1 MNRVQEVL
9 DRIETGSVA
18 SLVALLDGLG
28 DDDKRAVARHLPAH
42 LSERGRAG
50 FEAERRVRELAPLY
64 RLAGAACLSGAEQVA
79 SWLNRRELRWAEP
92 EADATRVMSVLGNRS
107 AEWRRDLAVRLVRR
121 LRPTTGSMWRRVRA
135 LGNWDLA
142 AALVIETDAEPPE
155 NDAFVS
161 GWVLRTAERQRTNGG
176 APVLADDRLLD
187 HMLPRLFQAQGVAD
201 GLDWNRWADS
211 HTVIGEL
218 VALAGTG
225 RVPRQALL
233 DGCASRFLAGGDAAE
248 AGPFVALWRELKP
261 EVAEIPVVDFV
272 RLLPSAS
279 SPVVQLALE
288 ELHRAES
295 AGALDD
301 ELFAEAVQALAYRPE
316 KKNMAAAVKWIAGAP
331 PSKGGVALAALAA
344 VFDVDTPS
352 LRERAVRVA
361 VRLAPHTAEPAREAI
376 REAAT
381 RLPADLRE
389 RLAAAFGPVDEVQ
402 PEPVAAPTL
411 SATPLPALAPPIAS
425 VTELAAEL
433 DMPFWRADPSRFE
446 RILAAMVG
454 LTHQDRDAVAEGLQS
469 WWRTNWRHPFE
480 ARTYV
485 YGVAGFDEDIASLL
499 SRCALAIVSPANGRE
514 LTAMLNNDSSRWPSS
529 EPAPQQFV
537 QRRFREVMSLFERG
551 ETIPVLLATPTL
563 PTGHVDAATLVAR
576 MERLDEIEPLESD
589 FLQALLRLPRQI
601 DPELVVRAEKLP
613 SEAGRR
619 LAACLRDGGLPDPV
633 VTWEL
638 EAFDRP
644 ATYYASPQ
652 EAHARLA
659 PPEGVSGW
667 LAELWTLAP
676 KTGYPAFSRNMV
688 WWPPIMPSHREAA
701 AAYVLECLPWVM
713 DSTDGQ
719 VEVVAALAHNDGPA
733 GIATVST
740 IVIGMGHQLPVQ
752 RALAADAIITLAA
765 YGELP
770 AADLGRAVGHMV
782 RGEQVKLNRITG
794 VLDEVTEAGA
804 HAEVWTALAQ
814 AVPLL
819 LPGSGEKARAGL
831 GELLKVAARA
841 AVRAGARGDI
851 PGLAGLAARKGSSLL
866 VHEARRLYEVISA

>member
-1 MNRVQEVL
+1 MNPVQDVL

-42 LSERGRAG
+42 LSKRGRAG
-50 FEAERRVRELAPLY
+50 FEAEQRVRELAPLY

-79 SWLNRRELRWAEP
+79 SWLNRRELRWVEP
-92 EADATRVMSVLGNRS
+92 EADATRVMSVLGNRPV
-107 AEWRRDLAVRLVRR
+107 EWRRDLAVRLVRR
-121 LRPTTGSMWRRVRA
+121 LRPTTGSTWRRVRA

-161 GWVLRTAERQRTNGG
+161 GWVLRTAERQRMNGG

-201 GLDWNRWADS
+201 GLDWNRWADG
-211 HTVIGEL
+211 HTIIGEL

-261 EVAEIPVVDFV
+261 EAAEIPVVDFV

-316 KKNMAAAVKWIAGAP
+316 KKNMAAAVKWIADAP

-361 VRLAPHTAEPAREAI
+361 VKLAPHTAEPAREAI

-381 RLPADLRE
+381 RLPTGLRE
-389 RLAAAFGPVDEVQ
+389 RLAAAFGPVDGVQ

-411 SATPLPALAPPIAS
+411 SATPLPALALPITS

-433 DMPFWRADPSRFE
+433 DMPLWPTDPPRFE

-454 LTHQDRDAVAEGLQS
+454 LAHQDRDAVAAGLQS

-480 ARTYV
+480 ASTLV

-499 SRCALAIVSPANGRE
+499 SRCALAIVSPADGRE
-514 LTAMLNNDSSRWPSS
+514 LTAMLNDDSSRWPSS

-551 ETIPVLLATPTL
+551 ETIPVLLATPTS

-576 MERLDEIEPLESD
+576 MERLDGVEPLESD

-638 EAFDRP
+638 EVFDRP
-644 ATYYASPQ
+644 ATYHESLQ

-659 PPEGVSGW
+659 PPEGVSGR

-676 KTGYPAFSRNMV
+676 KAGYPAFSRNMV
-688 WWPPIMPSHREAA
+688 WWPSMMPSHREAVA
-701 AAYVLECLPWVM
+701 AHVLECLPWFM

-719 VEVVAALAHNDGPA
+719 VEVVAALAHNDGPV

-740 IVIGMGHQLPVQ
+740 IVVGMGHQLPAQ

-794 VLDEVTEAGA
+794 ILDEVTEAGA

-819 LPGSGEKARAGL
+819 LPGPGEKARAGL
-831 GELLKVAARA
+831 GELLKVAVRA

-851 PGLAGLAARKGSSLL
+851 PGLAELAARKGSSLL
-866 VHEARRLYEVISA
+866 IHEARRLHEVISA